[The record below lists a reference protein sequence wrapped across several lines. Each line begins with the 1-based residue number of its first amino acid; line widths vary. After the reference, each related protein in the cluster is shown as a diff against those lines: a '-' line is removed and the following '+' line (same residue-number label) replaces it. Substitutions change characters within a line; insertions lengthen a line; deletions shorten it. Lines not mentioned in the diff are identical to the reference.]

1 MTTAKSSIAL
11 QFFHEPLT
19 AEDCARFNAQ
29 VGDAKGQ
36 QYWEALSVLVGLK
49 LWAPLVA
56 KSSAIVQVKSD
67 SVTALQ
73 CTAKLASSSPLLN
86 GIGAEIALVL
96 ELYDIEEIVTQHVP
110 GKLNEVADKL
120 SRFAQPG
127 ASQHLPPQLQD
138 AKRRVTPK
146 RDDAFFRSWTAA
158 VGPSSNFVSV
168 RAKCFTSKI
177 INETVCGNAEPCAET
192 PARVSSV
199 TSFDFFV
206 FLLRAVGLWLNDV
219 VSICV
224 PCKQFLQCWFPLF
237 QHRVQVPAAPQAQ
250 RGGSWAAGGAEH

>member
-11 QFFHEPLT
+11 QYFHEPLT

-29 VGDAKGQ
+29 AGDAKGQ

-67 SVTALQ
+67 SVAALQ
-73 CTAKLASSSPLLN
+73 CTAKLASSPPLLN

-120 SRFAQPG
+120 SRLAQPG
-127 ASQHLPPQLQD
+127 ASQLLPPQLQD
-138 AKRRVTPK
+138 AKRRETPK
-146 RDDAFFRSWTAA
+146 RDDAFIRSWTAA

-177 INETVCGNAEPCAET
+177 INETVCGNARSC
-192 PARVSSV
+192 
-199 TSFDFFV
+199 
-206 FLLRAVGLWLNDV
+206 LICHV
-219 VSICV
+219 V
-224 PCKQFLQCWFPLF
+224 
-237 QHRVQVPAAPQAQ
+237 
-250 RGGSWAAGGAEH
+250 